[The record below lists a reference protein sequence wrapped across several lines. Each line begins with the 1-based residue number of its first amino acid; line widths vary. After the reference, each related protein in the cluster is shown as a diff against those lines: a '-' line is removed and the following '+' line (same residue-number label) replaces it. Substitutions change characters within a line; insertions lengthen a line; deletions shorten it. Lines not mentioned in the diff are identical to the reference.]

1 MITAARKRGTPMS
14 SLITILL
21 DPDIVFL
28 RYALAAGFLS
38 SISFGVVGA
47 YVVARRISTI
57 AGAIAHCVLGGI
69 GFSLFMQEKSPSPLW
84 DPVAGAL
91 GSAVLAALIIG
102 VVNIKAKHKEDTVIN
117 ALWAVGMAV
126 GLLFMAKT
134 RGYIDPMS
142 FLFGNILMI
151 GPSDIRLMAGLGG
164 IILLL
169 VLLFYHK
176 LVAVC
181 FDEEV
186 LELRGVPAHFYYFL
200 LLLLTALSIVLLIR
214 VVGIVLVIA
223 MLTLPAAMA
232 GQMARSLAGMM
243 GLAVLF
249 SMVFTTGGIA
259 LSFGMDLPSGP
270 TIVIFAAASYL
281 FLLVLLGIRKRWQA
295 QDQAS

>member
-1 MITAARKRGTPMS
+1 MS

-28 RYALAAGFLS
+28 RYALAAGLLS

-69 GFSLFMQEKSPSPLW
+69 GFSLFMQERSTSLFW
-84 DPVAGAL
+84 DPVVGAL

-102 VVNIKAKHKEDTVIN
+102 IVNIKAKQREDMVIN
-117 ALWAVGMAV
+117 ALWAVGMAI

-134 RGYIDPMS
+134 AAYIDPMS

-151 GPSDIRLMAGLGG
+151 GPGDLKLMA
-164 IILLL
+164 ILAAFI
-169 VLLFYHK
+169 VLLAILFYNK
-176 LVAVC
+176 LVALC
-181 FDEEV
+181 FDEEF
-186 LELRGVPAHFYYFL
+186 LSLRGVPAHFYYFL
-200 LLLLTALSIVLLIR
+200 LLMLTALSIVLLIR

-232 GQMARSLAGMM
+232 GQVSRSLAGMM

-249 SMVFTTGGIA
+249 SMGFTTGGIG
-259 LSFGMDLPSGP
+259 LSFEMDLPAGP
-270 TIVIFAAASYL
+270 TIVVLAAISYL
-281 FLLVLLGIRKRWQA
+281 CLLLSGQVRGYWKRKPEKPEA
-295 QDQAS
+295 L